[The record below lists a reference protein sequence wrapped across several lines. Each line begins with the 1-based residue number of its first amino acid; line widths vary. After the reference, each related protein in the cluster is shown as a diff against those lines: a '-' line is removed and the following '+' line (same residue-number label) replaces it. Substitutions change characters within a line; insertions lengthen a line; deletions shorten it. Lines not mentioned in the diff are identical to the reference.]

1 MTTDPDPDFPL
12 YKAEVPRGNGAGR
25 PSLRAPADLVNS
37 SGKRTQ
43 SISIVGEAAPN
54 IGSDDSSE
62 EDVDVKPQAPS
73 SSELSHE
80 LQARIDAIVHE
91 KERLMAEYEVEVQQC
106 ADLRDALE
114 ERELAL
120 ANAQAPID
128 AQLEEARTILEA
140 IQREED
146 ATQMRVEDEVG
157 HGVRLLE
164 AQDKAIAT
172 LEVQLHE
179 QQKGYEALRS
189 AAALPAQDTDIEAAL
204 KAADREMSELLASV
218 QRREDTISSLNS
230 DLRHALEYM
239 IAANVESAGG
249 PRPELSREDFLPAR
263 VREHLG
269 LSHWGETHLSI
280 LFKKYELIMS
290 EMKESPF
297 QPDGSIRPSDAGSRL
312 ASDKQAMLHPMPK
325 TSARG
330 ALGAHAD
337 VFLGGHGRHSLPSQ
351 LTSARNQLRQRS
363 LSDMH
368 QAPTF
373 PDASLDGGRCSWDG
387 SPEGEV
393 ETLVAAGPE
402 EGDSDI
408 WAAASEDGDDD
419 AVAPLHV
426 RATSTESAVEAA
438 KFEGPRSAS
447 FAEESGILREA
458 MAQELLQL
466 ADTLAP
472 AVDSKNAYSSEP
484 ACELLRA
491 AAQGDE
497 AAVRRW
503 LPQVPAVAS
512 TSGEPFLGWTVW
524 HVAAA
529 YGQCGV
535 LDLLKEDTFQ
545 KGSHHFAVLNHRT
558 RMGLPPLGVACV
570 TGRVE
575 AARSLIMG
583 MAPVDVRDVR
593 GNTPLLWAATGG
605 QARALVPLLLDARAD
620 AEASNYSGQKPD
632 VAPFSGSGPSAHS
645 VATAKSQ
652 KAHMTDAP
660 TEKLGEAFHLV
671 RAGGSQA
678 TSVPEPSLM
687 SMAVGLLR
695 TPPRDAAGFFR
706 NAKAWQSAQLS
717 AEERTV
723 GVWSDWVTNYTH
735 AGLLAALEVGNP
747 SADPTATHRSRQAVV
762 LTSERLLFFH
772 AKSWS
777 LTQVLAL
784 SELSELTISSF
795 SVSVVIIRMHRLT
808 DIVLDVAT
816 SARSRLLDELQR
828 AAGAVAATW
837 GGADFGDSLAVRHS
851 TEPIV
856 ELYDERRNCVGTL
869 AYVEADIFLL
879 LPYAPNSMLLQGG
892 DTFFFGL
899 LDLHQ
904 DNAGAP
910 PGQAW
915 RWLSCFAMVKSSP
928 GQGRRLVWCSHPN
941 DEDCL
946 GSVPLACIQAV
957 QPLDTPRG
965 EHCFVLDCRADGN
978 RSACALT
985 FRAGSAQSR
994 EDWVVS
1000 VRTVQQAVLGSV

>member
-12 YKAEVPRGNGAGR
+12 YKAEVPCGNGVGR
-25 PSLRAPADLVNS
+25 PSFRAPADRVNS
-37 SGKRTQ
+37 SGRRRQ
-43 SISIVGEAAPN
+43 SISIVGETAPN
-54 IGSDDSSE
+54 IGSDGSSE
-62 EDVDVKPQAPS
+62 EDGDVKRPVPN
-73 SSELSHE
+73 SESGNE
-80 LQARIDAIVHE
+80 LQARIDAMVHE
-91 KERLMAEYEVEVQQC
+91 KERLTAEYEVEVQQC

-114 ERELAL
+114 EREAAL
-120 ANAQAPID
+120 ANAQSD
-128 AQLEEARTILEA
+128 VDTQLQEAHTILEG

-146 ATQMRVEDEVG
+146 ATRMQVEDEIG

-164 AQDKAIAT
+164 AQDEAIAT
-172 LEVQLHE
+172 LELQLHE
-179 QQKGYEALRS
+179 KQKGYETLKS
-189 AAALPAQDTDIEAAL
+189 GALPTQDTDIEAAL
-204 KAADREMSELLASV
+204 KTADREMSELLASV
-218 QRREDTISSLNS
+218 QRREETISCLNN
-230 DLRHALEYM
+230 DLRHAIEYM

-249 PRPELSREDFLPAR
+249 PQPELSREDFLPAR

-290 EMKESPF
+290 ELKESPF
-297 QPDGSIRPSDAGSRL
+297 QPDSIVRPSDAGNKL
-312 ASDKQAMLHPMPK
+312 AGGLRRMAHPIPK

-330 ALGAHAD
+330 GVGSRAEALQ
-337 VFLGGHGRHSLPSQ
+337 GGHGRHWGSSQ
-351 LTSARNQLRQRS
+351 SASAANQTRMWS
-363 LSDMH
+363 LSETR
-368 QAPTF
+368 QVPTF
-373 PDASLDGGRCSWDG
+373 PDRSLDGGRPSWDA
-387 SPEGEV
+387 SPRGE
-393 ETLVAAGPE
+393 EDTLVAAGPE
-402 EGDSDI
+402 EGDSDV
-408 WAAASEDGDDD
+408 WAAASEDGDAD
-419 AVAPLHV
+419 AVTPLPV
-426 RATSTESAVEAA
+426 GATATESAAEGA

-447 FAEESGILREA
+447 FAEESGMLREA
-458 MAQELLQL
+458 MAQELLHL

-472 AVDSKNAYSSEP
+472 AADSTNVYSSEP
-484 ACELLRA
+484 ACELMRA

-503 LPQVPAVAS
+503 LPRVPAAGS
-512 TSGEPFLGWTVW
+512 TGKEPFLGWTVW

-545 KGSHHFAVLNHRT
+545 KGGHHFAVLNRRT

-593 GNTPLLWAATGG
+593 GNTPLLWAAAGG
-605 QARALVPLLLDARAD
+605 QACALVPLLLDARAD
-620 AEASNYSGQKPD
+620 AEASNYSGQQPD
-632 VAPFSGSGPSAHS
+632 VASFSGSGPSAHKL
-645 VATAKSQ
+645 AKRNEKTLTTNAS
-652 KAHMTDAP
+652 

-671 RAGGSQA
+671 RAGGSQVA
-678 TSVPEPSLM
+678 AAPEPGLM

-695 TPPRDAAGFFR
+695 TPSRDSVGFSR
-706 NAKAWQSAQLS
+706 NTSAWASAQLS
-717 AEERTV
+717 GEERNE
-723 GVWSDWVTNYTH
+723 GVWSEWVTNYTH
-735 AGLLAALEVGNP
+735 GGLLAALEVGNP
-747 SADPTATHRSRQAVV
+747 SADPTATHRSQQALV
-762 LTSERLLFFH
+762 LTSERLLLFH

-777 LTQVLAL
+777 LTQVVAL

-795 SVSVVIIRMHRLT
+795 SVSVVIIRMHRLP
-808 DIVLDVAT
+808 DIVLDIAAC
-816 SARSRLLDELQR
+816 ARGRLLDELQR

-837 GGADFGDSLAVRHS
+837 GGADFGDSLVVRHS
-851 TEPIV
+851 ADPIV

-904 DNAGAP
+904 GNEGAQ

-915 RWLSCFAMVKSSP
+915 RWHSCFAMVKSSP
-928 GQGRRLVWCSHPN
+928 GNGRRLVWCSHPN
-941 DEDCL
+941 DEHCL

-965 EHCFVLDCRADGN
+965 EHCFVLDCRADGD

-985 FRAGSAQSR
+985 FRTGSAQTR

-1000 VRTVQQAVLGSV
+1000 VRTVQQAAVR